1 MGLSIAGYGIHGTN
15 EPNSIGKAAS
25 HGCIRMA
32 RKDLEEFYELVE
44 VGDTVELVGE
54 RNEET
59 AQLFGGGQNPA
70 AAAEPVLV
78 ALATPDLAQVLVAEI
93 RGVEPVNPEIA
104 YEVASR

>member
-1 MGLSIAGYGIHGTN
+1 MGLSIHGYGIHGTN

-32 RKDLEEFYELVE
+32 RKDLEEFYELVA

-59 AQLFGGGQNPA
+59 AQLFGDAQNPA

-78 ALATPDLAQVLVAEI
+78 ALATPDLAQALVSEI
-93 RGVEPVNPEIA
+93 RGTEPVNPEIA
-104 YEVASR
+104 FLMVAR